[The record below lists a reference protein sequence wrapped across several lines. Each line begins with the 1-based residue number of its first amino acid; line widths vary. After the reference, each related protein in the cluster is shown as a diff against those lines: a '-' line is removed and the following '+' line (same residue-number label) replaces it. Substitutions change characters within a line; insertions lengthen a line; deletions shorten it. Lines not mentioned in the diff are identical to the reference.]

1 MVILAIGRKFLRF
14 ILTSKRVQIGNFVL
28 KGIAGFCFSYGIY
41 LIWYGSFYFASAN
54 VGEVRWKTK
63 FAVCGKN
70 RSRSVEYGERG
81 MWKIFDF
88 NFIFW
93 HKNTCYLFV
102 SLRSWFTPFLSR
114 QPVGKVAKL
123 WEKWLQKT
131 SFSEINEQMQI
142 EKDVWEAVIEGLDGD

>member
-1 MVILAIGRKFLRF
+1 MSERFAEKRNLRCEEKTNSGVWNVENVECGKFL
-14 ILTSKRVQIGNFVL
+14 T
-28 KGIAGFCFSYGIY
+28 
-41 LIWYGSFYFASAN
+41 
-54 VGEVRWKTK
+54 
-63 FAVCGKN
+63 
-70 RSRSVEYGERG
+70 
-81 MWKIFDF
+81 F

-93 HKNTCYLFV
+93 HKNICYLFV